1 MRGEDVDMQGNP
13 KQYSGEFVLT
23 SNGNIDFGEISPE
36 IASLIKRQ
44 AGKIRLRI
52 GKQDESSKENYG
64 EAHIE
69 RTARLK
75 DLQAAGFNNARDF
88 VEYVCFDYDAIYPNR
103 SGLIVFRRGPRFN
116 TAYVQLVP
124 SIDGDFYDVKTV
136 VSSSR
141 NVVKNKTPLWKKA
154 Q

>member
-1 MRGEDVDMQGNP
+1 MTGQA

-23 SNGNIDFGEISPE
+23 RNGNIDFGEIPSD
-36 IASLIKRQ
+36 IAKTIRRQ

-52 GKQDESSKENYG
+52 GKQVNGEKDNYG

-75 DLQAAGFNNARDF
+75 DLQAAGFSNARDF
-88 VEYVCFDYDAIYPNR
+88 VEYVCSDYDAIYPNGI
-103 SGLIVFRRGPRFN
+103 GLIVFKKGNRFN

-124 SIDGDFYDVKTV
+124 SSDGDFYDVKTV

-141 NVVKNKTPLWKKA
+141 DVVKNKIPLWEKE
-154 Q
+154 